1 MFRFLTLLTPC
12 CLLALPLS
20 AQEVEPQIDISEAD
34 ETSLLRLEELITKQ
48 GDFEL
53 DLSFAL
59 SARSEDGIASTFE
72 TISLG
77 GGQFVSIPTTLDP
90 RQVETDTALFAGT
103 SRYGLTEKLE
113 LSGFASF
120 AGSDVRAV
128 QAGQQ
133 VSSDGSFALNDVG
146 VGLSY
151 QFSEDDETPAI
162 IGFARWTLAEA
173 TDPEGDDYAY
183 GRTLNVGLT
192 TYRVIDPLIPTL
204 SVGYRLAAERDV
216 VGQDVDPGDVLYLN
230 PGVAFAV
237 NDQITLT
244 GGVNFQRIFAD
255 EIDGAQFGTDR
266 TRAEMEFG
274 VGYGVSRDLTLRA
287 NARSEMVGGDGFTL
301 GLSLNYKF
309 GPGR

>member
-1 MFRFLTLLTPC
+1 MRTRSLAIPFVLLPLQ
-12 CLLALPLS
+12 LLA
-20 AQEVEPQIDISEAD
+20 QENEPEIDISEGE
-34 ETSLLRLEELITKQ
+34 ETSLLRLEELITDQ
-48 GDFEL
+48 GDVEL
-53 DLSFAL
+53 DFSFAL
-59 SARSEDGIASTFE
+59 SARSEDGVASAFE
-72 TISLG
+72 TISIG
-77 GGQFVSIPTTLDP
+77 GGQFISVPTTLDP
-90 RQVETDTALFAGT
+90 RQVETDTALVAGAL
-103 SRYGLTEKLE
+103 RYGLTEKLE

-146 VGLSY
+146 IGLSY
-151 QFSEDDETPAI
+151 QFSEDDETAAL
-162 IGFARWTLAEA
+162 IGFARLTLAEA
-173 TDPEGDDYAY
+173 TDPDGDDYAY

-192 TYRVIDPLIPTL
+192 TYRVIDPVVLTL
-204 SVGYRLAAERDV
+204 TGGYRLAAERDV
-216 VGQDVDPGDVLYLN
+216 GGQDIDPGDVLYLN

-287 NARSEMVGGDGFTL
+287 NARAEMVGGDGFTV

-309 GPGR
+309 GRSR